1 MLHIGWDWASEAHDV
16 TVIDDASHIVDR
28 WAPTHDEAGIV
39 MSIERL
45 GSHGVP
51 AGLPIAIEATHSLV
65 IDRLLAAGHPVVPIH
80 PNAFHA
86 TRPRWSAS
94 KAKSDPGDSYKLA
107 DYLRT
112 EGHRL
117 RQLEPLTAET
127 VALQALVR
135 TRDDHVRAKIAATN
149 QLRAL
154 LERHWPGATSIFAR
168 LDSDIA
174 LDFLDDYPT
183 PTAAARLGEARMTM
197 FCRRHH
203 YSGRRPAAELIE
215 RLHQAPI
222 PTGALND
229 HALTQ
234 LVRAQTRLLRTLL
247 ATITELDDAISAA
260 LVEHP
265 KARLLAPMPRIGQI
279 NLAQI
284 VAEVGPILERVL
296 DVAHACAETGT
307 APVTRASGK
316 TAGVAFRWAVNRR
329 ARAALHLW
337 ADNSRHSSP
346 WAANLYAD
354 ARARGK
360 RHPHAIRILARAW
373 LRVMWACWHTNTT
386 YDPTRHGAEQRLNQE
401 TAA

>member
-135 TRDDHVRAKIAATN
+135 TRDDHVEGQDR
-149 QLRAL
+149 
-154 LERHWPGATSIFAR
+154 RHQPAPS
-168 LDSDIA
+168 
-174 LDFLDDYPT
+174 
-183 PTAAARLGEARMTM
+183 AARTALA
-197 FCRRHH
+197 RRHQH
-203 YSGRRPAAELIE
+203 LRPSRQRHRPGLPRRLPHPDSG
-215 RLHQAPI
+215 
-222 PTGALND
+222 
-229 HALTQ
+229 
-234 LVRAQTRLLRTLL
+234 
-247 ATITELDDAISAA
+247 
-260 LVEHP
+260 
-265 KARLLAPMPRIGQI
+265 
-279 NLAQI
+279 
-284 VAEVGPILERVL
+284 GP
-296 DVAHACAETGT
+296 
-307 APVTRASGK
+307 
-316 TAGVAFRWAVNRR
+316 
-329 ARAALHLW
+329 
-337 ADNSRHSSP
+337 SR
-346 WAANLYAD
+346 
-354 ARARGK
+354 
-360 RHPHAIRILARAW
+360 
-373 LRVMWACWHTNTT
+373 
-386 YDPTRHGAEQRLNQE
+386 
-401 TAA
+401 